1 MNRVVPE
8 PEGGDFMAA
17 RLEQQ
22 AEYLEEIDR
31 RFAGYSRVRIEQQPR
46 DITTAAAL
54 GALAD
59 PLATAL
65 SPS

>member
-31 RFAGYSRVRIEQQPR
+31 RFAGYRRVRIEQQPR

>member
-1 MNRVVPE
+1 
-8 PEGGDFMAA
+8 MAA